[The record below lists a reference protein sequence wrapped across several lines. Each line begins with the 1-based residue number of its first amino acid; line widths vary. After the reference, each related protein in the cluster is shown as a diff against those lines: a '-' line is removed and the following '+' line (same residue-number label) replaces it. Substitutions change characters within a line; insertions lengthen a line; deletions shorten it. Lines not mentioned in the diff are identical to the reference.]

1 MNNVKRTGERVL
13 GIIGLVIFMIGALLF
28 VALEVAENQGFFE
41 EIAVEMTN
49 ENSDLL
55 AEQGVAPLT
64 EQEANEFLE
73 VVSSLNFT
81 MFALVAFIAA
91 VAGIVA
97 VVIIKNKPVIASI
110 LFLGSTILYAALAFI
125 TLIFVGPLIPML
137 LYIIAGIMALVR
149 KPKQV
154 DPV

>member
-1 MNNVKRTGERVL
+1 M
-13 GIIGLVIFMIGALLF
+13 
-28 VALEVAENQGFFE
+28 
-41 EIAVEMTN
+41 EMTN

-64 EQEANEFLE
+64 EQEAAEFLE

>member
-1 MNNVKRTGERVL
+1 M
-13 GIIGLVIFMIGALLF
+13 LF